1 MYNFKKIKFLV
12 ITVFSFLFVLSEE
25 TFSAGGETYDLIKPG
40 FSFEGPTGTFDR
52 SQLRRGYQVYRE
64 VCASC
69 HSMKQLAF
77 RNLSQKGGPEYT
89 EDDSKVFAA
98 EYTIIDGF
106 DDYGDPVER
115 NRILSDRFPDP
126 YDSKEAA
133 KASNNG
139 AYPPDLSLI
148 VKARSGGYNYI
159 YSLLQGYGKEIPGD
173 VEISDT
179 LSYNPWFPGGG
190 IAMYQPLYEDSVEYE
205 DGTYASVE
213 QMSAD
218 VTTFL
223 AWAAEPE
230 MEERKRLGFIV
241 MSFLII
247 FTLLMF
253 FTTTRLWKDVH

>member
-1 MYNFKKIKFLV
+1 MLKLIKIKSL
-12 ITVFSFLFVLSEE
+12 ILISSVFFVLSNEAY
-25 TFSAGGETYDLIKPG
+25 SAGGETYDLIKPG
-40 FSFEGPTGTFDR
+40 FSFEGPTGTYDR
-52 SQLRRGYQVYRE
+52 AQLRRGYQVDRE

-89 EDDSKVFAA
+89 EDDAKLFAS
-98 EYTIIDGF
+98 EYTVIDGF

-115 NRILSDRFPDP
+115 TRILSDHFPNP

-133 KASNNG
+133 KSSNNG

-148 VKARSGGYNYI
+148 TKARSGGYNYI
-159 YSLLQGYGKEIPGD
+159 YSLLQGYGKEIPEGT
-173 VEISDT
+173 EISDT
-179 LSYNPWFPGGG
+179 LSYNPWFPGNG
-190 IAMYQPLYEDSVEYE
+190 IAMYQPLYEESVEYE
-205 DGTYASVE
+205 DGTFASIE

-218 VTTFL
+218 VTAFL
-223 AWAAEPE
+223 AWSAEPE

-247 FTLLMF
+247 FVLLMF